1 MTELIE
7 IRDSLTRQEETGK
20 SILAHIERITKDID
34 KIKDDLGDHGKEI
47 TLIQAEAKFAR
58 ETVATN
64 KAEIWEETRKIWE
77 VQNNRRIDL
86 EHRIDA
92 LKQDREMQCDRHAA
106 EFNKALAAASA
117 DVFKDV
123 KLWVIISAGTFLLAG
138 IGGVLYVGRLFQRV
152 DYLEASI
159 KTIQGVVK

>member
-58 ETVATN
+58 ETAD
-64 KAEIWEETRKIWE
+64 KQYKEIWVEIDRLWSRLRDGDARCTITNDKLEAKIRE
-77 VQNNRRIDL
+77 ASNN
-86 EHRIDA
+86 A
-92 LKQDREMQCDRHAA
+92 VKAA
-106 EFNKALAAASA
+106 
-117 DVFKDV
+117 VKDM
-123 KLWVIISAGTFLLAG
+123 KLWFIISAVTVALGTSAG
-138 IGGVLYVGRLFQRV
+138 LTAAILYAGRLLQRV
-152 DYLEASI
+152 DYIEASI